1 MNQSKQKMM
10 KSKLKYYA
18 RFIGIT
24 LLAAL
29 IPVLAVILIFGL
41 GELKNACTH
50 PYLISQEIYDCCLWT
65 TIVVLTG
72 FSVGFW
78 LLSWADKCRKAK
90 LSSLKIK
97 REHEELGLRIEMK
110 VEPIEEMAGQ
120 KNMPASADSQ
130 WEDVS
135 GLTVKEIWELYKG
148 REIDL
153 LAGKIFIAGYDEESN
168 LVVVG
173 TKLPQSISYDEMVES
188 MASKDPDKWHIE
200 KGYANYGA
208 LSTKYIHIY
217 KNRHQ

>member
-18 RFIGIT
+18 QFIGIN

-29 IPVLAVILIFGL
+29 IPVLAVILIYGL
-41 GELKNACTH
+41 GKLKIASSN
-50 PYLISQEIYDCCLWT
+50 PYVISQEIYDCCLWA

-78 LLSWADKCRKAK
+78 LLSWADRWRKAK
-90 LSSLKIK
+90 LSGLKTK
-97 REHEELGLRIEMK
+97 REFEELGIHVTTKFES
-110 VEPIEEMAGQ
+110 IEELAVQ

-130 WEDVS
+130 FEDIS

-153 LAGKIFIAGYDEESN
+153 LDGKIFVAGYDEESS

-173 TKLPQSISYDEMVES
+173 TKLAQHSISYDEMVER
-188 MASKDPDKWHIE
+188 MDSKDPDKWHVE
-200 KGYANYGA
+200 KGYADYGI
-208 LSTKYIHIY
+208 LSPKYIHIY
-217 KNRHQ
+217 KK